1 MDFDPTVM
9 PLPTHFMSGMPG
21 SQDWFYNN
29 DMLEKF
35 DYPPDALDMAST
47 PSHFDA
53 NSTPNDPIKKEIIFE
68 PYIPTSAMTPPS
80 STTTPSPQMSL
91 AKPSR
96 TRSSSKKDKTTSK
109 KARAPKGGTAS
120 EDDLPEDKSLRRREQ
135 NRIAQRTFRERKDRY
150 IQNLE
155 SHIKDL
161 NAKHQS
167 LEANY
172 KKSTDHVSALYTQL
186 LELQSELEAWRS
198 FAHHTSAGPS
208 TPSSSSMQSPINP
221 EETEIM
227 QALQIHPFYPP
238 PRSAFGTI
246 SS

>member
-1 MDFDPTVM
+1 
-9 PLPTHFMSGMPG
+9 
-21 SQDWFYNN
+21 
-29 DMLEKF
+29 
-35 DYPPDALDMAST
+35 
-47 PSHFDA
+47 
-53 NSTPNDPIKKEIIFE
+53 
-68 PYIPTSAMTPPS
+68 
-80 STTTPSPQMSL
+80 MSL

-96 TRSSSKKDKTTSK
+96 TKSSSKKDKTAPK

-120 EDDLPEDKSLRRREQ
+120 DDDLPEDKSSVCYPTLLLLSITFSLTVYSQRRREQ

-186 LELQSELEAWRS
+186 VDLQSELEAWRS
-198 FAHHTSAGPS
+198 FAHTSAGPS
-208 TPSSSSMQSPINP
+208 TPSSSSMQSPVIP
-221 EETEIM
+221 VASHDETEIM
-227 QALQIHPFYPP
+227 QALQIPPFYHPP
-238 PRSAFGTI
+238 PRSAFGPI

>member
-1 MDFDPTVM
+1 MIDGPWLTIYF
-9 PLPTHFMSGMPG
+9 
-21 SQDWFYNN
+21 Q
-29 DMLEKF
+29 
-35 DYPPDALDMAST
+35 
-47 PSHFDA
+47 
-53 NSTPNDPIKKEIIFE
+53 
-68 PYIPTSAMTPPS
+68 
-80 STTTPSPQMSL
+80 
-91 AKPSR
+91 
-96 TRSSSKKDKTTSK
+96 
-109 KARAPKGGTAS
+109 
-120 EDDLPEDKSLRRREQ
+120 RRREQ

-186 LELQSELEAWRS
+186 LDLQSELEAWRS
-198 FAHHTSAGPS
+198 FAHTSAGPS
-208 TPSSSSMQSPINP
+208 TPSLSSNMQSPILP
-221 EETEIM
+221 VASHEESETM

-238 PRSAFGTI
+238 PRSSAFGTI